1 MSGQETYR
9 SGKLFFDL
17 SKNMQLM
24 GRWMNEREA
33 VMDEYKLTH
42 QEKEAVRNK
51 DSRALYDLGMNPY
64 LLIGAARFLGIG
76 DPAGGRMLVVLN
88 QEVRLP
94 VYRWLR
100 GVGFVDAGN
109 VFARPRDA
117 SLRNLVGSI
126 GFGLRLATPFALLR
140 ADYARPVW
148 GRLESSG
155 RWSVGIG
162 HAF

>member
-33 VMDEYKLTH
+33 VMDEYKLTD

-76 DPAGGRMLVVLN
+76 DPAGGPGAFMDAMRNQTTGTGRARDYVNSVYFPGPAKDGKYLV
-88 QEVRLP
+88 
-94 VYRWLR
+94 
-100 GVGFVDAGN
+100 
-109 VFARPRDA
+109 
-117 SLRNLVGSI
+117 RNSDVEEGEKAKVI
-126 GFGLRLATPFALLR
+126 K
-140 ADYARPVW
+140 
-148 GRLESSG
+148 
-155 RWSVGIG
+155 
-162 HAF
+162 